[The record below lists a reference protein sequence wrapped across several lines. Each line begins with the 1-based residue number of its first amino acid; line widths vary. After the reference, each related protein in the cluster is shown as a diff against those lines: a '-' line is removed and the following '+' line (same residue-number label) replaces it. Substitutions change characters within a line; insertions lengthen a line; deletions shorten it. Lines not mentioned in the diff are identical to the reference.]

1 MFQLLVHAHQSSAL
15 GGADLMTGAPSSQ
28 GLAAYRD
35 GGDDFAGHSML
46 ASVAPLISPELLA
59 KEQDKAK
66 QGYCETALWNCN
78 DLWGP

>member
-1 MFQLLVHAHQSSAL
+1 MFSLLVHAHQSATL
-15 GGADLMTGAPSSQ
+15 GAPDLLTGAPSTQ

-35 GGDDFAGHSML
+35 SSDEFAGHSML
-46 ASVAPLISPELLA
+46 LNVAPISPELLA
-59 KEQDKAK
+59 KEKDKAK